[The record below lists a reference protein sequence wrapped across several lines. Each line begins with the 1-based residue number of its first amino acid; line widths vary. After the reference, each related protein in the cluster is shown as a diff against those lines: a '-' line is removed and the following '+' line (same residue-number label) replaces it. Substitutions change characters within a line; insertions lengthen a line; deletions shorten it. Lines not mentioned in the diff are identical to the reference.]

1 MEFSA
6 SESSFNCKHPH
17 TVMVKLIYEWNS
29 KIDLLV
35 RSLPNLLLNGKSLLA
50 MCEENKLSARASA
63 AAKHLCSLEI
73 RRAFYK

>member
-1 MEFSA
+1 MESSA
-6 SESSFNCKHPH
+6 NKSSFNCKHPH
-17 TVMVKLIYEWNS
+17 TVMVKLRYEWNG

-35 RSLPNLLLNGKSLLA
+35 RSLPDLLLNGKNLLA

-63 AAKHLCSLEI
+63 AAKRLCSLEI

>member
-6 SESSFNCKHPH
+6 NECSFNREHPH

-35 RSLPNLLLNGKSLLA
+35 RSLPDLLLNGKNLLA
-50 MCEENKLSARASA
+50 MCEESKLSARASA
-63 AAKHLCSLEI
+63 AAKRLRSLEI
-73 RRAFYK
+73 RRAFYQ